1 MIRHTA
7 AVISM
12 MFLLLSAPGARGQE
26 GKDSGKPQGPPP
38 ALVAVSR
45 VGEGSVAPTVELV
58 GSIAYREVSDLS
70 SEVSGKVLEVAVEE
84 GDRVRPGEV
93 LVRTDAELL
102 DKTIESTKASHGQ
115 ALADLEK
122 AKRDLSRVESL
133 YRQESV
139 SEQLYDENRFRV
151 QSLEKKAESL
161 QAEVE
166 RLSVERSKKE
176 IRAPFSGVVQSK
188 RVDRG
193 EWLSP
198 GTVVLT
204 LARDDSVDAVVEVP
218 GEVIR
223 YLPPGTAL
231 GIRANDRRMTGKVV
245 AVVPRGD
252 VATRTFPVKVRVE
265 NRFGLIEG
273 MEARVEVPTG
283 PRTRSL
289 LVPRDALV
297 TAMGRTVVFTV
308 EGEKAKSI
316 PVQVTSYDGT
326 RAAVRGAGL
335 SPGMPVI
342 VKGNERVREGQPVVV
357 SKNGE
362 GAPPPGAPA
371 SPAK

>member
-1 MIRHTA
+1 MNRHAAA
-7 AVISM
+7 AVSM
-12 MFLLLSAPGARGQE
+12 TLLLAALGAWGQE
-26 GKDSGKPQGPPP
+26 GKDSAKTPGPPP
-38 ALVAVSR
+38 AQVAVSE
-45 VGEGSVAPTVELV
+45 VVEGSVAPTVELV

-70 SEVSGKVLEVAVEE
+70 SEVSGKVLEVMVEE
-84 GDRVRPGEV
+84 GDRVRPGDV
-93 LVRTDAELL
+93 LVRIDAELL
-102 DKTIESTKASHGQ
+102 DRTIDSTRASYEQ
-115 ALADLEK
+115 SLADLEK

-151 QSLEKKAESL
+151 QSLAKKAESL

-176 IRAPFSGVVQSK
+176 IRAPFPGVVQSK

-198 GTVVLT
+198 GTTVLI

-218 GEVIR
+218 GEAIR
-223 YLPPGTAL
+223 YLSPGTSLAV
-231 GIRANDRRMTGKVV
+231 RANDRRMTGKVA

-273 MEARVEVPTG
+273 MEARVEIPTG
-283 PRTRSL
+283 PRSRSL

-308 EGEKAKSI
+308 EGERAKSI
-316 PVQVTSYDGT
+316 PVQVTFYDGL
-326 RAAVRGAGL
+326 RAAVKGPGL
-335 SPGMPVI
+335 SRGMPVI

-357 SKNGE
+357 SRNGE
-362 GAPPPGAPA
+362 GAPPPGTPAAPG
-371 SPAK
+371 K